1 MSLHL
6 GHLRAYHLS
15 LHLPLLRIFGTELRA
30 YLAIQEHLILTHT
43 CSIFALKGGTL
54 RLRG

>member
-6 GHLRAYHLS
+6 GHLRVCHLS
-15 LHLPLLRIFGTELRA
+15 FHLPLLRIFGTELRA
-30 YLAIQEHLILTHT
+30 HPAIQEHLILTHT

-54 RLRG
+54 RLRS